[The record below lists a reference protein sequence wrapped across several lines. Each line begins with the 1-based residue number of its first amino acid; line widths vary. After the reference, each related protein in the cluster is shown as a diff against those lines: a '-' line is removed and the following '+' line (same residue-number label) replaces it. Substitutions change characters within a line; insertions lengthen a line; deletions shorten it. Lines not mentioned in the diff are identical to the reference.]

1 MLSEMESFLSGLSA
15 MFMEKEI
22 HAIHKF
28 FDIDQDGTIQK
39 QEFMGQLNKAENLRK
54 HHFEKLRKA

>member
-39 QEFMGQLNKAENLRK
+39 
-54 HHFEKLRKA
+54 